1 MPLRWSKE
9 AEAADRCLDR
19 GRWLIVALLV
29 MHMAVLTARPAHS
42 EPLRLGF
49 SEPVTDSSDPRVFL
63 VRYQGP
69 IDHPMAANLEEIGKQ
84 IDGRHTAL
92 ILDLDSRGGT
102 VAHATLVIEVL
113 NQLRGRIVIHTIVRH
128 GRNCLS
134 ACIPVFMQGQRRQ
147 AGGASVWMFHGA
159 CAPYSNVPSEKATQ
173 WYLELLAS
181 SGVSEAFLCALKAKG
196 AFSGPGGYWMSGYE
210 LFHEQEA
217 GIITELLPSWQ
228 PEPEI
233 SPPFD
238 RQLRPR

>member
-1 MPLRWSKE
+1 MAFRWTNE
-9 AEAADRCLDR
+9 PARRFRDRC
-19 GRWLIVALLV
+19 RWPIALLLV
-29 MHMAVLTARPAHS
+29 SFLTDRAAQPVHA
-42 EPLRLGF
+42 EPPRLGF
-49 SEPVTDSSDPRVFL
+49 SEPISDAGDPRTVL

-69 IDHPMAANLEEIGKQ
+69 IDHPMAGNLEEIGKQ
-84 IDGRHTAL
+84 ISGQHTAL
-92 ILDLDSRGGT
+92 ILDLDSQGGT
-102 VAHATLVIEVL
+102 VAHATLVVEVL
-113 NQLRGRIVIHTIVRH
+113 NQLRGKITIHTIVRN
-128 GRNCLS
+128 GRKCLS

-181 SGVSEAFLCALKAKG
+181 SGVSESFLCALKAKG
-196 AFSGPGGYWMSGYE
+196 AFSGPGGFWMSGYE